1 MKYPLLLL
9 GAALLV
15 AGCSD
20 DRRAPLEPDL
30 STAATAASAG
40 SGSAGAVYVATN
52 DASANTILAF
62 ARSADGSLGAPLSF
76 PTGGVGT
83 GAGLGNQGGVALRHD
98 GRLLYAV
105 NAGTDD
111 ITAFRV
117 RADGLDRLGVYATGD
132 EPISIAIYRDL
143 LYVLQDGSAPGVSG
157 FRINAH
163 GGLSPIPNS
172 GRLLPAGTTP
182 DAAQVGFSPDG
193 RRLVVT
199 AKATGELV
207 TWKVRRNGLLGD
219 MSVTPSSGATPF
231 GFAFDRAGFLFV
243 TEAFG
248 GMPDAAAVSSYARRG
263 GGWSPEV
270 ASLPITETA
279 TCWIALTPNGK
290 FAYVTNT
297 GSASV
302 SGLKV
307 GSGGA
312 ISLLDSDG
320 VTGTT
325 GMTPI
330 DLSITRNGQYLYTL
344 NAGSHSISAFAI
356 ESDGSLTHLGDT
368 SGLPAGANG
377 LAAE

>member
-1 MKYPLLLL
+1 MKQVFSVLAL
-9 GAALLV
+9 ALLA
-15 AGCSD
+15 AGCAND
-20 DRRAPLEPDL
+20 HKAPLEADAGGLPD
-30 STAATAASAG
+30 ASVASGEAG
-40 SGSAGAVYVATN
+40 TVYLATN
-52 DASANTILAF
+52 DASDNMILAF
-62 ARSADGSLGAPLSF
+62 PRGADGALGTPSSWS
-76 PTGGVGT
+76 TGGAGT
-83 GAGLGNQGGVALRHD
+83 GGGLGNQGGVALRND
-98 GRLLYAV
+98 GRLLYVV
-105 NAGTDD
+105 NAGSDN

-117 RADGLDRLGVYATGD
+117 RANGLDRLGVYSAGD
-132 EPISIAIYRDL
+132 EPISIAVHGDL
-143 LYVLQDGSAPGVSG
+143 LYVLEDGSAPGVSG

-172 GRLLPAGTTP
+172 GRPLPAGATP

-193 RRLVVT
+193 DRLVVT

-231 GFAFDRAGFLFV
+231 GFAFDRAGFLYV

-248 GMPDAAAVSSYARRG
+248 GMPDAAAVSSYARQD

-270 ASLPITETA
+270 SSLPITETA
-279 TCWIALTPNGK
+279 TCWIAVTPNGR

-302 SGLKV
+302 SGLQV
-307 GSGGA
+307 GRGGA

-320 VTGTT
+320 VTGNT

-330 DLSITRNGQYLYTL
+330 DLSITRNGRYLYTL
-344 NAGSHSISAFAI
+344 NAGAHSISAFAI
-356 ESDGSLTHLGDT
+356 ASDGSLEHLGET
-368 SGLPAGANG
+368 TGLPAGANG
-377 LAAE
+377 LAAN